1 MRGRHRAPGI
11 AVGRIALAGV
21 LFSGVIAA
29 PCTEARAGAWTQ
41 KEGGASAFLQTTAT
55 WSSQAF
61 DGAGNLFA
69 NRSYDKV
76 STQLF
81 LEYGASDW
89 LTLLAAPELLQ
100 IQGGAGEPGA
110 VDGASSR
117 YSGFGY
123 TDVGARVR
131 LGAGDGWITSAQA
144 VLRIP
149 GANPSEGLA
158 ALGYVD
164 AEVDLRLMAG
174 LAFTLFGL
182 PAFLDI
188 EAAQRMREGAP
199 PDEFRFDATLGV
211 RVAPDWLLLAQS
223 FNVISEGAGQGP
235 VFDVSYAYYKVQLGG
250 MYDVTPH
257 LSFMLAG
264 VTTWY
269 ARNAIQE
276 NGIVGAILVR
286 Y

>member
-11 AVGRIALAGV
+11 AVGRAAASGLLLAGG
-21 LFSGVIAA
+21 LAGFCLGAQ
-29 PCTEARAGAWTQ
+29 AGAWTQ
-41 KEGGASAFLQTTAT
+41 RDGGASAFLQTTAT

-89 LTLLAAPELLQ
+89 LTLLMAPELLQ
-100 IQGGAGEPGA
+100 IQVGAGEPGA
-110 VDGASSR
+110 VDGAPSR

-123 TDVGARVR
+123 TDVGARAR
-131 LGAGDGWITSAQA
+131 LATGDGWIASAQA

-149 GANPSEGLA
+149 GAKPSEGLA
-158 ALGYVD
+158 AIGYAD

-174 LAFTLFGL
+174 FAFTLFDR
-182 PAFLDI
+182 PAILDL
-188 EAAQRMREGAP
+188 EAAQRVRQGAP
-199 PDEFRFDATLGV
+199 PDEFRLDLTLGV
-211 RVAPDWLLLAQS
+211 RVAPDWLLLVQS

-235 VFDVSYAYYKVQLGG
+235 VFDFSYAYYKIQVGG

-269 ARNAIQE
+269 ARNAVQE
-276 NGIVGAILVR
+276 NGMVGAMLVR

>member
-1 MRGRHRAPGI
+1 MRGRLERRVILA
-11 AVGRIALAGV
+11 ALVVALPDHV
-21 LFSGVIAA
+21 LFSG
-29 PCTEARAGAWTQ
+29 PARAGAWTQ
-41 KEGGASAFLQTTAT
+41 KESEGSAFFQTTAT
-55 WSSQAF
+55 WSSAAF
-61 DGAGNLFA
+61 AADGSLFTA
-69 NRSYDKV
+69 RTYDKV

-89 LTLLAAPELLQ
+89 LTLLAAPELLT
-100 IQGGAGEPGA
+100 IKTGAATFDTLEVPA
-110 VDGASSR
+110 AR

-123 TDVGARVR
+123 QEIGARFR
-131 LGAGDGWITSAQA
+131 FGEGAGWIVSGQA

-149 GANPSEGLA
+149 GAKPPEGPA
-158 ALGYVD
+158 TIGYAD

-174 LAFTLFGL
+174 LSFGMFGY

-188 EAAQRMREGAP
+188 EAAQRLREGAP
-199 PDEFRFDATLGV
+199 PDEIRIDATLGV
-211 RVAPDWLLLAQS
+211 RVAPDWLVLLQS

-235 VFDVSYAYYKVQLGG
+235 AFDFSYAYYKVQVGG
-250 MYDVTPH
+250 MYDVTPR

-264 VTTWY
+264 VSTWY

-276 NGIVGAILVR
+276 NGIVGGMLVR